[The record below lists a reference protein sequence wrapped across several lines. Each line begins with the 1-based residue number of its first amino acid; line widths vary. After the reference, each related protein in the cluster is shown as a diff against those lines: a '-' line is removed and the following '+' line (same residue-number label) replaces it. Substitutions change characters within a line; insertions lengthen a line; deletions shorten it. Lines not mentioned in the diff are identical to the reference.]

1 MLSMFFM
8 FLFQNE
14 LKYCFEIRI
23 WTVLK
28 LGSGSGHKKVRIPNT
43 AVSEFTEH
51 CDIFYTVFLIIM
63 PTFIEIPPALSG
75 CNLQY
80 CAKKIIYTGCLH
92 TSWRVLQTN
101 FPIFAQGKSRE
112 LEMLPGTILLMGF
125 NPTFLCHFQQTHVS
139 SDKIDVF

>member
-1 MLSMFFM
+1 
-8 FLFQNE
+8 
-14 LKYCFEIRI
+14 
-23 WTVLK
+23 
-28 LGSGSGHKKVRIPNT
+28 
-43 AVSEFTEH
+43 
-51 CDIFYTVFLIIM
+51 M

-125 NPTFLCHFQQTHVS
+125 NPAFLCHFQQPHVS
-139 SDKIDVF
+139 SDKIDVFLNFLNIFKLAMDNKSITKMLKIKLFKHN

>member
-1 MLSMFFM
+1 MFFM

-43 AVSEFTEH
+43 AF
-51 CDIFYTVFLIIM
+51 
-63 PTFIEIPPALSG
+63 TFIEIPPALSG

-125 NPTFLCHFQQTHVS
+125 NPTFLCHFQQPHVS